1 MDPYAATLEHEQ
13 VLVRR
18 GKRSGLFTIV
28 AVHST
33 ARGPSLGGCRMWPY
47 DDARAGL
54 RDALRL
60 SRAMTYKSAVANLP
74 LGGGKGVIMLRGGTS
89 MTPERRRAALEDFA
103 DTVQALDGAY
113 ITAEDVGTAARD
125 MDVIASRTP
134 HVSGRAKKHGG
145 SGDPSPFTA
154 LGVEAA
160 VLASLERAF
169 PGRSLQDRSVAV
181 VGLGNVG
188 LRVAKLLARRGA
200 TLLVNDIDP
209 ARKADA
215 DRLGARWVTAAEAL
229 SAPVDVYCPCALGGV
244 LDHETVSHV
253 QAPVIAGAANNQL
266 ASDDVAALLRRRGI
280 LWAPDFVANAG
291 GIINIAVE
299 LSPGGYDRR
308 VATARVRAIA
318 DTLDA
323 IYDDAQSA
331 DLTPLAAAMALAE
344 RRVAEAEG

>member
-60 SRAMTYKSAVANLP
+60 SRAMTYKSAVADLP
-74 LGGGKGVIMLRGGTS
+74 LGGGKGVIMLRGGTV
-89 MTPERRRAALEDFA
+89 MTRARRRAALEDFA

-113 ITAEDVGTAARD
+113 VTAEDVGTAARD

-134 HVSGRAKKHGG
+134 HVSGRARKHGG

-160 VLASLERAF
+160 VLASVERAF
-169 PGRSLQDRSVAV
+169 PGRSLQDRSIAV

-215 DRLGARWVTAAEAL
+215 DKLGARWVTAAEAL
-229 SAPVDVYCPCALGGV
+229 RAPVDVYCPCALGGI

-266 ASDDVAALLRRRGI
+266 ASDDVAALLRQRGI

-323 IYDDAQSA
+323 IYDDAQAA

-344 RRVAEAEG
+344 RRVAEGQG